1 MPDNNLTLTTAGKIE
16 HRQTELQEDV
26 TDIIARK
33 YNRYVLIAGD
43 DIYSDDNI
51 SSLLCDAVFINS
63 GMK

>member
-43 DIYSDDNI
+43 DIYSDHNI
-51 SSLLCDAVFINS
+51 ISL
-63 GMK
+63 